1 MNIYLL
7 VDRIVFMKI
16 TTMQEK
22 ILNAAE
28 NLIQTMGYNAF
39 SYKDIAHAVGI
50 KTSSIHYYYPAKED
64 LATAVIEWHLER
76 VSVLLDELNA
86 NNNLALQAKLLSLVN
101 IVISLT
107 ISNDLKMCLGGML
120 ASDVISL
127 PEKVKKK
134 VCIFFDTLEQWIR
147 ETLSKEKKANSS
159 WRNLYTVND
168 LAKYLIVQLEGGL
181 LMTRLYK
188 DFSYIETVKNFIK
201 ITL

>member
-86 NNNLALQAKLLSLVN
+86 NNNLSLQAKLLSLVD

-134 VCIFFDTLEQWIR
+134 VCIFFDTLERWIR

>member
-1 MNIYLL
+1 
-7 VDRIVFMKI
+7 MKI

-86 NNNLALQAKLLSLVN
+86 NNNLSLQAKLLSLVD

-134 VCIFFDTLEQWIR
+134 VCIFFDTLERWIR